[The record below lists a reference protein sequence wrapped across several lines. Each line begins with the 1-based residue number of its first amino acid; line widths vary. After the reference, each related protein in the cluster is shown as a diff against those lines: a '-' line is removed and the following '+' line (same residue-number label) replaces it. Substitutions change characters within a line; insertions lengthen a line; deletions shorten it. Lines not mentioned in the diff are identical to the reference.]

1 MAAPDTTV
9 SADLAVLA
17 GSPVLVDST
26 VPGSASHGEEG
37 FVWNFDGVV
46 LTAGEVRELLE
57 AENVM
62 RRSASTQAK
71 YAEVFIYLVSE

>member
-1 MAAPDTTV
+1 MAAPDTIV
-9 SADLAVLA
+9 SADLTVN
-17 GSPVLVDST
+17 VDST

-71 YAEVFIYLVSE
+71 YAEVFIYLFSE